1 MEEDKL
7 KIMFDKQYALQK
19 KLGVYDKLVENNT
32 NIQLYLNQN
41 FLALHEE
48 SVEIM
53 RETAYKN
60 PDFVKFGWKKHQVM
74 NLEKAKDEL
83 VDLWHFVMN
92 ISIAIGMSSD
102 DFYARY
108 CKKNTINVVRHESGY

>member
-48 SVEIM
+48 SVEIN
-53 RETAYKN
+53 R
-60 PDFVKFGWKKHQVM
+60 
-74 NLEKAKDEL
+74 
-83 VDLWHFVMN
+83 
-92 ISIAIGMSSD
+92 S
-102 DFYARY
+102 RY
-108 CKKNTINVVRHESGY
+108 L